1 MGDERYNVFTGC
13 PHAQTAT
20 IVLRGGSEQFIEES
34 HRSIHDALMVVKR
47 CVQSKGIVA
56 GGGAVEMEVR
66 GGVGGAAR
74 VVACCLPAYPSI
86 GSFSSNRCLS
96 VCLFFFFGGGDSYR
110 RHQTNK
116 QTNKQMNKIRSRSTS
131 AMRRRRS
138 RGRSS
143 SSWRPSPRYVKGG
156 KRVLRLI
163 VWLIG

>member
-66 GGVGGAAR
+66 AGVGGAAR

-96 VCLFFFFGGGDSYR
+96 VCLFFFFGGG
-110 RHQTNK
+110 
-116 QTNKQMNKIRSRSTS
+116 
-131 AMRRRRS
+131 
-138 RGRSS
+138 
-143 SSWRPSPRYVKGG
+143 GG
-156 KRVLRLI
+156 L
-163 VWLIG
+163 